1 MAIDDA
7 EVQAELRAEAERL
20 NKTFVNL
27 SRQTY
32 KQTRALDTSMKY
44 IVAGAK
50 TRKEANA
57 AIKEYRTHLQEQ
69 LRDEKNQGRQ
79 AQKIIKDQIT
89 ALELVKHLPMFG
101 EN

>member
-7 EVQAELRAEAERL
+7 EAQAELRAETERL

-69 LRDEKNQGRQ
+69 LR
-79 AQKIIKDQIT
+79 
-89 ALELVKHLPMFG
+89 
-101 EN
+101 